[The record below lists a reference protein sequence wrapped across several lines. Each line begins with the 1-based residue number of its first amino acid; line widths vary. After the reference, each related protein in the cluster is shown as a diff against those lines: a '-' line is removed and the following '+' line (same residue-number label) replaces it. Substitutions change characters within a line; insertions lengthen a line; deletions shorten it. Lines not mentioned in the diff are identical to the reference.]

1 MDLDIIEDADVD
13 DRAVLLISG
22 SVDLDSRDKLLAAG
36 RESLGRD
43 DVDGLILDL
52 AGVSFVDSTGI
63 GAFVELSR
71 DAEDRDGTFSIRNP
85 SPRVQ
90 RLVELVGL
98 ADAWT
103 ASTDS

>member
-13 DRAVLLISG
+13 ERAVLLISG
-22 SVDLDSRDKLLAAG
+22 SVDLDSRDKLLTAG
-36 RESLGRD
+36 RESLARD

-52 AGVSFVDSTGI
+52 AGVTFMDSTGI

-71 DAEDRDGTFSIRNP
+71 DAEDREASFAIRNP
-85 SPRVQ
+85 SARVQ

-98 ADAWT
+98 TDVWARSDDA
-103 ASTDS
+103 

>member
-13 DRAVLLISG
+13 ERAVLLISG
-22 SVDLDSRDKLLAAG
+22 SVDLDSREKLLIAG

-43 DVDGLILDL
+43 DIDGLILDL
-52 AGVSFVDSTGI
+52 AGVTFMDSTGI

-71 DAEDRDGTFSIRNP
+71 DAEDREASFAIRNP

-98 ADAWT
+98 TDVWT
-103 ASTDS
+103 TSTDS